1 MKAGELRSRRSAMLL
16 LSQESCVTLKRR
28 GDLKEE
34 RDRGYIHIYTGT
46 GKGKTTAA
54 IGLAI
59 RALGAGKRV
68 LFAQFMKTADFSEH
82 RLLKTLDGLDL
93 LTFGK
98 PFFIASEDHREGAA
112 QIDAQPVVFFAKGEP
127 PSFYREWVKDGL
139 REVEERLQGYELIVL
154 DEILVALSFGL
165 TTEEEIVALL
175 QKTKV
180 GQDILL
186 TGRNASS
193 GLIALADVVTEMVER
208 KHYYRQGVRARV
220 GIDE

>member
-1 MKAGELRSRRSAMLL
+1 MVSLCLFFFFLQAEDGIRDA
-16 LSQESCVTLKRR
+16 QESRGLGDVYKR
-28 GDLKEE
+28 
-34 RDRGYIHIYTGT
+34 
-46 GKGKTTAA
+46 
-54 IGLAI
+54 
-59 RALGAGKRV
+59 
-68 LFAQFMKTADFSEH
+68 Q
-82 RLLKTLDGLDL
+82 
-93 LTFGK
+93 
-98 PFFIASEDHREGAA
+98 
-112 QIDAQPVVFFAKGEP
+112 GEP

-139 REVEERLQGYELIVL
+139 REVEERLQGYALIVL